1 MANVERGMIHWD
13 CSRGTGDQNLHLP
26 LRTRIFFFI
35 RSHNL
40 TILRFSHLEPEQ
52 CNSLIEVLQAGVKPL
67 LNVYIMCSEEYW
79 LDSRACVNYVLFLA
93 FILFSSFLLGLLC
106 WVSILVKVH
115 QRNETRD
122 FIIVPGCLKFRE
134 IGALW
139 LLITSK
145 NIYFSPSKNKERRY
159 SRKKCS
165 WYNHLSQLA
174 VACPLKSI

>member
-1 MANVERGMIHWD
+1 MLIPTIWQMWKEEWYTEIVVEGLVTKIFI
-13 CSRGTGDQNLHLP
+13 CHLE
-26 LRTRIFFFI
+26 LWFFFI

-40 TILRFSHLEPEQ
+40 TILTFSHLEPEQ

-67 LNVYIMCSEEYW
+67 LNVYSMCSEEYW

-134 IGALW
+134 IGVFVTPYY
-139 LLITSK
+139 I
-145 NIYFSPSKNKERRY
+145 
-159 SRKKCS
+159 
-165 WYNHLSQLA
+165 
-174 VACPLKSI
+174 